1 MMGHPQPW
9 QRRWAM
15 AGLLCLLGTAQAQM
29 LRDLP
34 TDWKEADTP
43 APPVFSLDQLL
54 PFEVSV
60 RSELRYGVDPTTV
73 TLGEDGVV
81 RYVMVA
87 TSRSGALNARYEG
100 VRCASGEVKTYAH
113 WNPSP
118 PGHWQRAEKPEWR
131 PLLEGHATRPAYVLA
146 RAAWCDGVT
155 PNGNVARMLRDLR
168 LGRTQP

>member
-1 MMGHPQPW
+1 MRPPNRWH
-9 QRRWAM
+9 RLWAM
-15 AGLLCLLGTAQAQM
+15 TALLCLLASAQAQM

-34 TDWKEADTP
+34 TDWKETEVP
-43 APPVFSLDQLL
+43 APPAFSLDRLQ

-60 RSELRYGVDPTTV
+60 RSELRYGIDPATV

-87 TSRSGALNARYEG
+87 TSPSGALNARYEG

-118 PGHWQRAEKPEWR
+118 PGSWQAADQAQWR
-131 PLLEGHATRPAYVLA
+131 SLLEGHATRPALMLA
-146 RAAWCDGVT
+146 RAAWCEGAT

-168 LGRTQP
+168 LGRPQQP